1 MSHDRRRTET
11 TALVIMAVLGA
22 FSIALVTQLS
32 WPSPAAHY
40 TNFNQNSDGHS
51 GAVASEISQCSH
63 VGIKLLEDG
72 GNAADAVSTDEN
84 TANVDPLLLID
95 SSFS

>member
-1 MSHDRRRTET
+1 MSHDRRLTET
-11 TALVIMAVLGA
+11 TALDAMALVAA
-22 FSIALVTQLS
+22 FSIALVTQLL
-32 WPSPAAHY
+32 WPSLAAHY
-40 TNFNQNSDGHS
+40 TNFNQNSHGHS
-51 GAVASEISQCSH
+51 GAVASEVSQCSR